1 MRTKMRLGLKIEELA
16 VKVFLL
22 FSVLVVFGSF
32 FGVLSH
38 VLYQGIGHVTLE
50 FLLSSPEDMGR
61 AGGIFP
67 AIIGTICL
75 VGLGLVVAGPLG
87 ILGAIYMTEYARPGP
102 FVRAVRFG
110 VDVLAG
116 VPSIVFGMFG
126 FAFLVVFLG
135 FGWSIL
141 SGGLTLAFMIL
152 PYTLKATE
160 EAIRSVPRQYRDA
173 SLALGATRWQ
183 TVARIVLPVAMPGI
197 FTGLMLALGKA
208 VGETAAIMLT
218 AGSSLLLPTSIMDP
232 LRCLPLHLYILVTE
246 AISEEKAYATASVL
260 IILILIINVVAIY
273 LMNRVVAK
281 RTGIRRTRNR
291 HYSKLFTMF
300 TKRLGLRKT

>member
-1 MRTKMRLGLKIEELA
+1 MRLSLKIEELA
-16 VKVFLL
+16 VKGFLL
-22 FSVLVVFGSF
+22 FSVLVVFGSLF
-32 FGVLSH
+32 SILSYI
-38 VLYQGIGHVTLE
+38 LYQGIGHVTLE
-50 FLLSSPEDMGR
+50 FLLSSPENMGR

-87 ILGAIYMTEYARPGP
+87 ILGATYMTEYARPGP
-102 FVRAVRFG
+102 FVRTVRFG

-116 VPSIVFGMFG
+116 IPSIVFGLFG
-126 FAFLVVFLG
+126 FAFLVIFCG

-160 EAIRSVPRQYRDA
+160 EAIKSVPRQYREA
-173 SLALGATRWQ
+173 SLSLGATRWQ
-183 TVARIVLPVAMPGI
+183 TVARVVLPAAMPGI

-218 AGSSLLLPTSIMDP
+218 AGSSLMLPTSVMDP

-246 AISEEKAYATASVL
+246 GISEEKAYATACVL
-260 IILILIINVVAIY
+260 IILILIVNIAAIY
-273 LMNRVVAK
+273 LMNRMVAK
-281 RTGIRRTRNR
+281 RTGIRKTRKHR
-291 HYSKLFTMF
+291 YSRLFTMF
-300 TKRLGLRKT
+300 TKHLGLRKA